1 MDETTVSTDVRP
13 LVQALKAEL
22 RLYMNGVMA
31 QSLRERGLKYRLI
44 FGVELPRLKEIAAGY
59 PKSHDLAQS
68 LWKEDIRECR
78 ILAGYLQPVDTF
90 YPEIADIWLEQMHD
104 TELVDYTCMNLFRHL
119 PYASEKAFQWMAAE
133 PVLTQYCGFRLMCH
147 LLSRPG
153 AELNPRSRD
162 EFIDQAQ
169 AAMASENVALQQVA
183 QAALERLDEKK

>member
-13 LVQALKAEL
+13 LVQAIKAEL

-133 PVLTQYCGFRLMCH
+133 LVLTQYCGFRLMCH

-169 AAMASENVALQQVA
+169 AAMASENVALRQAA
-183 QAALERLDEKK
+183 QTALERLDEKK

>member
-90 YPEIADIWLEQMHD
+90 YPGIADIWLEQMHD

-169 AAMASENVALQQVA
+169 AAAGSANALLQQVA

>member
-13 LVQALKAEL
+13 LVQAIKAEL

-90 YPEIADIWLEQMHD
+90 YPGIADIWLEQMHD

-183 QAALERLDEKK
+183 QTALERLDEKK

>member
-13 LVQALKAEL
+13 LVQAIKAEL

-44 FGVELPRLKEIAAGY
+44 FGVELPRLKEIAAGC

-90 YPEIADIWLEQMHD
+90 YPGIADIWLEQMHD

-147 LLSRPG
+147 LLNRPG

-183 QAALERLDEKK
+183 QTALERLDEKK

>member
-13 LVQALKAEL
+13 LVQAIKAEL

-78 ILAGYLQPVDTF
+78 ILAGYLQPVETF

-119 PYASEKAFQWMAAE
+119 PYASEIAFQWMAAE

-169 AAMASENVALQQVA
+169 AAMASENVALRQAA
-183 QAALERLDEKK
+183 QTALERLDEKK

>member
-78 ILAGYLQPVDTF
+78 ILAGYLQPVETF

>member
-169 AAMASENVALQQVA
+169 AAMASENVALRQAA
-183 QAALERLDEKK
+183 QTALERLDEKK